1 MTGPLAVIIAG
12 FLLAGLGLFVLWR
25 AHRSKANPVDL
36 AHLIVDRDGHTSL
49 RQASECVALL
59 VTSWVVLWLAVS
71 DRLTEGVFGVYIV
84 AWVLRTLA
92 GPTMQAWA
100 SALQSRAHQEPAK

>member
-25 AHRSKANPVDL
+25 AHYSRTSPIDL

-59 VTSWVVLWLAVS
+59 VTSWIVLWLAVS
-71 DRLTEGVFGVYIV
+71 DRLNESVFGIYIV

-92 GPTMQAWA
+92 GPAMQAWA
-100 SALQSRAHQEPAK
+100 SVLHAKANTEAAK